1 MIVAVIGKNHAERR
15 GFFVGTQKK
24 ENKNGRDLQYL

>member
-24 ENKNGRDLQYL
+24 EK